1 MQYFSA
7 TSTSFHSAI
16 SDERIGS
23 KRQTDVSLCCR
34 RREGCYVRVT
44 LDQDVNMKAHISA
57 SSLSSTSNPI
67 SLSAGNAKVSNPY
80 SVGVR
85 LLRARV
91 FVCAERSFVI
101 YMCTGKRCT
110 LISNCRFC
118 RVPAF

>member
-1 MQYFSA
+1 M
-7 TSTSFHSAI
+7 
-16 SDERIGS
+16 
-23 KRQTDVSLCCR
+23 
-34 RREGCYVRVT
+34 RVT

-85 LLRARV
+85 LLRARA
-91 FVCAERSFVI
+91 FVCAGRAELRDMYVHR
-101 YMCTGKRCT
+101 KRCA

-118 RVPAF
+118 RVLAF